1 MFGNRKLILAAFFF
15 LGMKATLK
23 AQESVHDIIVRD
35 KSTQQP
41 LSNVSIKNT
50 TTGKEIVTDGNG
62 KVAIEVNEV
71 SQTYAISLEG
81 YIAQDIALSSGKL
94 PDSVY
99 LLPETK
105 QLEGVVLTGYTRQS
119 KAKTTGSVSSI
130 KAEVIAKTPVAS
142 LDQALQGQVPGLY
155 VASPS
160 GQPGAMGRVTIRG
173 IGSVQDDKTNP
184 LYILDGMPIS
194 PEVFAVLNPLDYED
208 IVVLKDASAT
218 AQYGSR
224 GANGVIQITSKKGK
238 NNDKGHSQFFYQN
251 QFGISSVNNQK
262 WDMMNSSQRLE
273 FEEFLQDPNFPGW
286 AYSRKN
292 PYKIVNGQKIAKTDA
307 DYTEGDQKLADLR
320 ATNTNWRKLLL
331 RNGVTN
337 SHYLSMGG
345 GNQKT
350 NHYSSLSYF
359 KQEGVLPNSG
369 VERFNINS
377 GVNHK
382 SGRFTSSF
390 NLNLTGGQTQLSESD
405 FDVSETNPV
414 ASLYFAMPYE
424 KPYDKDG
431 NLTPGVNRFGANALT
446 MYQDIS
452 RKEKQLQGV
461 LSSNLSFEITK
472 NLKLTSTLG
481 VNHQQTRFTR
491 IIKPDTYFG
500 SMVDPGEQGL
510 FERINTQKT
519 SYMANFGFNYKK
531 RWGSNEVEAIVL
543 AEFNKYSTNYD
554 GFTGYGLI
562 PGLENTPGGITP
574 GTPDNNFIPKISGGA
589 SENILV
595 SQLGMLRYSY
605 ANRFTLS
612 GSIRRDGS
620 SRVPTD
626 NRYKYFYA
634 FGATWNIKN
643 EEFLKNWGA
652 LSTLRLRL
660 SHGLTGN
667 AGGFASD
674 FGYRQLYKPQHYN
687 GYTAFIPISPGNPNY
702 NWEMNKISDVGL
714 EFGLF
719 KNRIIGEVD
728 LYNRVTSDL
737 FINRSLS
744 MTSGFES
751 IADNMGKIRN
761 RGLEF
766 RLSGDLF
773 RNDNFSWNLGL
784 NLAYNQNRI
793 LSLGSENEIV
803 TENYSIHKV
812 GSALGHFYMV
822 RWAGVDPATGA
833 PLYYDKNG
841 AVTKE
846 YNPENA
852 VMVKGAYDPPIKGGI
867 TTSFTYKNLQ
877 VNALFTFVKGMYRL
891 NTAEL
896 YRNSADPNY
905 RIYNQSTDMLNMWQ
919 KPGDISQNPGAQYA
933 RYMTDRELQ
942 SADYIKLRNVS
953 INYKLKDLGSLNK
966 VFKEINIF
974 AQGQNLLTWT
984 KWKGQDP
991 EDDNNWY
998 QYEYPLPRTITL
1010 GFNVLF

>member
-1 MFGNRKLILAAFFF
+1 MCGNRKIILAAVFF
-15 LGMKATLK
+15 LGLK
-23 AQESVHDIIVRD
+23 TTIMAQEIAHDITVRD
-35 KSTQQP
+35 KTTQQP
-41 LSNVSIKNT
+41 LANVSFKDA
-50 TTGKEIVTDGNG
+50 TTGKEIITDENG
-62 KVAIEVNEV
+62 EVV
-71 SQTYAISLEG
+71 IDIKSGQHDFVISLDG
-81 YIAQDIALSSGKL
+81 YIAQNIAVSADKL
-94 PDSVY
+94 PESIY

-105 QLEGVVLTGYTRQS
+105 LLEGVVLTGYTKQS
-119 KAKTTGSVSSI
+119 KAKTTGAVSSI
-130 KAEVIAKTPVAS
+130 KSEIIAKTPVAS

-173 IGSVQDDKTNP
+173 IGSIQDDKTNP
-184 LYILDGMPIS
+184 LYILDGMPIT

-238 NNDKGHSQFFYQN
+238 NNNNGQSQFFYQN

-262 WDMMNSSQRLE
+262 WDMMNSAQRLE
-273 FEEFLQDPNFPGW
+273 FEEILQDPNFPGW

-292 PYKIVNGQKIAKTDA
+292 PYKIVNGQKIAKT
-307 DYTEGDQKLADLR
+307 EGDYVDGDKKLAELR

-331 RNGVTN
+331 RTGVTN

-345 GNQKT
+345 GDQKT
-350 NHYSSLSYF
+350 NHYSSLSYY
-359 KQEGVLPNSG
+359 KQEGVLPNTG
-369 VERFNINS
+369 VERFSLNS
-377 GVNHK
+377 GLNHK

-390 NLNLTGGQTQLSESD
+390 NINLIGGQTQLSESD

-414 ASLYFAMPYE
+414 ASLYFALPYE
-424 KPYDKDG
+424 KPYDEDG
-431 NLTPGVNRFGANALT
+431 KLRPGVNRFGANALT

-461 LSSNLSFEITK
+461 ISSNLSFELTK
-472 NLKLTSTLG
+472 DLKLTSTLG
-481 VNHQQTRFTR
+481 ANHQEKRFTR

-500 SMVDPGEQGL
+500 DMVDPGEQGL
-510 FERINTQKT
+510 YERINTRKT
-519 SYMANFGFNYKK
+519 AYMANVGVNYKK
-531 RWGSNEVEAIVL
+531 RWNSNEIEAIAL
-543 AEFNKYSTNYD
+543 AEFNKYTTNYD

-574 GTPDNNFIPKISGGA
+574 GTPENNLIPKITGGA

-595 SQLGMLRYSY
+595 SQLGMVRYSY

-620 SRVPTD
+620 SRVPSE

-634 FGATWNIKN
+634 FGATWNMKN
-643 EEFLKNWGA
+643 ENFLKSWET
-652 LSTLRLRL
+652 LSALRLRI

-674 FGYRQLYKPQHYN
+674 FGYRQLYKPQHYG
-687 GYTAFIPISPGNPNY
+687 GYTAFVPISPGNSNY

-728 LYNRVTSDL
+728 VYNRITSDL

-761 RGLEF
+761 RGVEV
-766 RLSGDLF
+766 RLSGDVVK
-773 RNDNFSWNLGL
+773 NENFSWNIGL

-793 LSLGSENEIV
+793 LSLGSEDEIV

-833 PLYYDKNG
+833 PLYYDKEG

-867 TTSFTYKNLQ
+867 TTSFTYKNFQ

-891 NTAEL
+891 NTGQF
-896 YRNSADPNY
+896 YRNAADASN
-905 RIYNQSTDMLNMWQ
+905 RIYNQSVDMLDMWQ
-919 KPGDISQNPGAQYA
+919 KPGDIASLPGAQYP

-953 INYKLKDLGSLNK
+953 INYKIKDLGSFSK
-966 VFKEINIF
+966 VFKEVNIF

-1010 GFNVLF
+1010 GFNVSF